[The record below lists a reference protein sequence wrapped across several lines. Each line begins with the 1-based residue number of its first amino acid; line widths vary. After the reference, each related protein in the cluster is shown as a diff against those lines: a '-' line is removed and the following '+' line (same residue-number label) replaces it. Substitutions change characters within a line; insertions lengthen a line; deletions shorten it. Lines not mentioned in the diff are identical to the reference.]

1 VEVDG
6 HAYHSSR
13 VAFERDRRR
22 DQRFVAAGYRV
33 VRVTWRQLQNEPF
46 AVIAR
51 VAQALVQGT

>member
-1 VEVDG
+1 M
-6 HAYHSSR
+6 ATLSR
-13 VAFERDRRR
+13 LAFERDRRR